1 MVGGVCLFSWDAG
14 RVLGEDSGLLFFPEM
29 SGGSS
34 FSGQGSQHRLGI
46 CGALHEGCGNLQITG
61 QR

>member
-1 MVGGVCLFSWDAG
+1 MVDGVCLFSWDAG

-34 FSGQGSQHRLGI
+34 FSGQGSPHKFGI
-46 CGALHEGCGNLQITG
+46 LGALHEGCGGLQIIG